1 MNFTFFQLR
10 QRCEFISH
18 LNRQLSLNN
27 SCLIVYTN
35 TGFSYLPLL
44 WLSHLRTLH
53 AAQTSGCHFDNPGKW
68 QLATSVLV
76 VKKLYVRFTEVNF
89 YGLECEITENFVR
102 FPEFGGSGFRR
113 FFLYRI
119 KNKRFGT
126 RKLVRFL
133 EDSGLRESGFRK
145 FHSI

>member
-1 MNFTFFQLR
+1 M
-10 QRCEFISH
+10 
-18 LNRQLSLNN
+18 
-27 SCLIVYTN
+27 
-35 TGFSYLPLL
+35 
-44 WLSHLRTLH
+44 
-53 AAQTSGCHFDNPGKW
+53 
-68 QLATSVLV
+68 LV
-76 VKKLYVRFTEVNF
+76 VKKLLLYYASPRHVRFTEVNF

-133 EDSGLRESGFRK
+133 EDSGLRESGFQK
-145 FHSI
+145 FTLVIKSLKIGLIDVEKM